1 MKDQA
6 TSALELSTITLSET
20 EIVAI
25 AGGYLRASDQV
36 RELQRQGFWRARRGV
51 RGEVVLEREHYRA
64 VCAGARFGEAPPK
77 ERPKIIPPQLPKYP
91 VRKVGRSH
99 G

>member
-6 TSALELSTITLSET
+6 TPALELSTITLSAT
-20 EIVAI
+20 EIIAI

-36 RELQRQGFWRARRGV
+36 RELQRQGFWRARKGV

-64 VCAGARFGEAPPK
+64 VCAGARFGKVAPE
-77 ERPKIIPPQLPKYP
+77 ERPKIIPPPPSKYS
-91 VRKVGRSH
+91 VRKGGH
-99 G
+99 ADG